1 MIHRKI
7 YRSFTL
13 LATILLSYPS
23 YTGAQENDALLKEK
37 FTAFTHTSIQ
47 EKIFVHTDKD
57 LYLAGEVAWF
67 KLYVVNGSTHKP
79 LDMSKVAYIE
89 ILDQLNKPVLQA
101 KSGLVK
107 GEGDGSFFLPVTL
120 SSGKYVLRAYT
131 NWMKNAGADYF
142 FQKTISIINSQ
153 KALSQTASTNMDDI
167 DIRFFPEGGNLVTNL
182 QSRVGVKAVSSNGKS
197 ISYNGK
203 ITDETGRAV
212 VAFSS
217 LHAGIASFLFTPQ
230 RGHSYKA
237 VIETE
242 TKKQLTKE
250 LPLIYNDGYVMQVTE
265 GRNNRLSIHIE
276 STTNDADAY
285 VLVHNRQVLNK
296 ALHVALKNGVTDVFL
311 EKNQQGDGIS
321 HITVFNSKRQP
332 VCERL
337 IFTYPSQHLEISAQT
352 DLQQYNTRNKIN
364 ISLATKTGDQR
375 TGNASMSMSVFKV
388 DSLQTVN
395 DVNINTY
402 LLLSSDLKGNIES
415 PGWYFTNV
423 SAETVEAM
431 DNLMLTHGWRKFAW
445 ENIMQGKPAAFSFVP
460 EFNGHL
466 ATGKIYDSKTG
477 KAGIEIST
485 YLSVPGKGTQFYPS
499 VSDSNGMVRFDIKN
513 MTNSNEVV
521 VQTNILRDSTY
532 KIDLFNPFS
541 ESYATYKPP
550 GLQVSSSYASSL
562 LSKSIGMQVQNIYSG
577 KSIKQFRAA
586 GLDSVAFY
594 GKPDATYYLDNYVRF
609 VTLEEVLREY
619 VINMDVQRRREQFH
633 LPLVDLSSQLLVYN
647 KLALFENDP
656 LVLLD
661 GVPLFDISRFMKM
674 DPRKI
679 RKLEVVNRKYFWR
692 GSYFD
697 GILNWSTYTG
707 NLSDLELDPNAIA
720 IDYEGLQPERIF
732 YTPLYDTEEKRS
744 SHLPD
749 FRNVL
754 YWIPTLH
761 TNETGAVTTN
771 FYSSDVKGK
780 YAIVVNG
787 LSADGRSGS
796 TVSYFEVK

>member
-1 MIHRKI
+1 MIRRKI
-7 YRSFTL
+7 YRSFIFIATGL
-13 LATILLSYPS
+13 LVYPV
-23 YTGAQENDALLKEK
+23 YTNAQENDVLLIEK
-37 FTAFTHTSIQ
+37 FTAYTQKAIQ
-47 EKIFVHTDKD
+47 EKVFVHTDKD

-79 LDMSKVAYIE
+79 LDLSKVGYIE
-89 ILDQLNKPVLQA
+89 ILDQLNKSVLQA
-101 KSGLVK
+101 KSGLTK
-107 GEGDGSFFLPVTL
+107 GEGTGSFFLPVTL
-120 SSGKYVLRAYT
+120 NSGTYTLRAYT

-142 FQKTISIINSQ
+142 FQKTIHIINSQ
-153 KALSQTASTNMDDI
+153 KALPLTASPNVDDI
-167 DIRFFPEGGNLVTNL
+167 DIRFFPEGGNLVNNL
-182 QSRVGVKAVSSNGKS
+182 QSRVAVKAVSSNGKS
-197 ISYNGK
+197 IAYNGK
-203 ITDETGRAV
+203 ITDETGRTV
-212 VAFSS
+212 VGFSS
-217 LHAGIASFLFTPQ
+217 FHAGIGSFLFTPQ

-250 LPLIYNDGYVMQVTE
+250 LPSIYNDGYVMLVTE
-265 GRNNRLSIHIE
+265 GRNNRLSVHIE
-276 STTNDADAY
+276 SNTNDGDAY

-296 ALHVALKNGVTDVFL
+296 ALHVALKNGIADIFL

-337 IFTYPSQHLEISAQT
+337 IFTYPTQRLDISAQT
-352 DLQQYNTRNKIN
+352 DMQQYTTRNKIN
-364 ISLATKTGDQR
+364 ISLATKTEDQHA
-375 TGNASMSMSVFKV
+375 GGASMSMSVFRV
-388 DSLQTVN
+388 DSLQTTN
-395 DVNINTY
+395 DVTINTY

-423 SAETVEAM
+423 SAETVDAM
-431 DNLMLTHGWRKFAW
+431 DNLMLTHGWRRFAW
-445 ENIMQGKPAAFSFVP
+445 ENIMQGKPPAFSFVP

-466 ATGKIYDSKTG
+466 VTGKVYDSKTG
-477 KAGIEIST
+477 KPGIEIPT

-513 MTNSNEVV
+513 MVNSNEVV

-532 KIDLFNPFS
+532 KIDLVNSFS
-541 ESYATYKPP
+541 ESYSTYKHPE
-550 GLQVSSSYASSL
+550 LNVSSSYASSL
-562 LSKSIGMQVQNIYSG
+562 LAKSVGMQVQNIYSG
-577 KSIKQFRAA
+577 KNIKQFRVT
-586 GLDSVAFY
+586 GFDSLAFY
-594 GKPDATYYLDNYVRF
+594 GSPDATYYLDNYVRF
-609 VTLEEVLREY
+609 TTLEEVLREY
-619 VINMDVQRRREQFH
+619 VINMDVIRRGEQFH
-633 LPLVDLSSQLLVYN
+633 LPLVDLSSQLFVYN
-647 KLALFENDP
+647 RLALMYNDP
-656 LVLLD
+656 LILLD

-697 GILNWSTYTG
+697 GILNWSTYAG

-732 YTPLYDTEEKRS
+732 YTPIYDTEEKRS

-754 YWIPTLH
+754 YWVPFIH
-761 TNETGAVTTN
+761 TNGTGTATTN

-796 TVSYFEVK
+796 AVSYFEVK